1 MHMYRGGRK
10 ECNDF
15 SVHCVKP
22 SFDHIPSNLVHIKA
36 TEWSTWCSIMVKFGG
51 IFTKQKFALKIL
63 SQNWLSIPKMP
74 YFAGHMRSMFHIK
87 ISFLTVWIDQG
98 QSLLQNDTHIAH
110 FDTIFCF
117 QGSDKVTLF
126 CKFFT
131 HFHIFHRKLQNSMS
145 YFLCF
150 DEIYESN
157 NNNYGK

>member
-1 MHMYRGGRK
+1 M
-10 ECNDF
+10 
-15 SVHCVKP
+15 KP
-22 SFDHIPSNLVHIKA
+22 SFEHIPSNLVHIRA
-36 TEWSTWCSIMVKFGG
+36 PVWSTWCSIMVKFGG

-98 QSLLQNDTHIAH
+98 QSLLQNETHIAH

-150 DEIYESN
+150 DEIHESN